1 MVGILKG
8 GNQFSGVDGLGGSV
22 VVVVGVAL
30 VGTCIVALVVAGVV
44 AGVVAW
50 TVSLVVDHHVG
61 TIIRL
66 LRGSRV
72 LHLSSFPVPSA
83 AVDN

>member
-30 VGTCIVALVVAGVV
+30 VGTCIVAGVV